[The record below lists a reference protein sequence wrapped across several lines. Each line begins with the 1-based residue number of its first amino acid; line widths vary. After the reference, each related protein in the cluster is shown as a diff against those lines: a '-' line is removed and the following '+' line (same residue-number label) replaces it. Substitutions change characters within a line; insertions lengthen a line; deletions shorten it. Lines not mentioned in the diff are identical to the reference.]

1 MNHHH
6 KFILDSILLFSLLF
20 LTSCATPQ
28 WLPGYVPTPEMAVLF
43 GPGKDRDPREW
54 GVQNFTGN
62 KSGFLAELVPAG
74 DSLKSWKEMAA
85 QQIAFTA
92 QPLREYV
99 DAWKQGLTSAE
110 PNATTKESKLEDGS
124 ILIEYQAPQA
134 NEIGIRKFVQGPD
147 GIYMMA
153 YHVRPAFKLDDAFP
167 SLARRHH
174 RIETYPQPRT
184 PPLKTVG
191 RACR

>member
-1 MNHHH
+1 MNRQR
-6 KFILDSILLFSLLF
+6 KIALLLILLSSLFF

-28 WLPGYVPTPEMAVLF
+28 WLPGYVPTPEMAIQF
-43 GPGKDRDPREW
+43 GPGKDKDPREW

-85 QQIAFTA
+85 QQIAFIA

-99 DAWKQGLTSAE
+99 EAWKQGLTSAE
-110 PNATTKESKLEDGS
+110 PNPTMKESTLEDGS
-124 ILIEYQAPQA
+124 ILIEYQALQA
-134 NEIGIRKFVQGPD
+134 NEIGIRKFMQGPD

-153 YHVRPAFKLDDAFP
+153 YHVRPAFKRDDTYKAWQDGVIESKLLP
-167 SLARRHH
+167 NPERR
-174 RIETYPQPRT
+174 RR
-184 PPLKTVG
+184 
-191 RACR
+191 